1 MDSEEN
7 LSHNSEDTSS
17 KHEDFTEDNGKPE
30 NTKGRSNIKEE
41 PDNSEYENMLTGYTN
56 TLCDVAVYAKSDVP
70 HELASGQS
78 SMDTQTAILPSP
90 EGVFEK
96 DIQTLTSPSDDDQDS
111 VLQQNKKTMK
121 RKAEMMT
128 DETSEKVNKS
138 INIKEETENCINDS
152 TCVGGSERPCHDNG
166 DCDGDGTR
174 RGDGKCRC
182 NKGYKGDF
190 CLECDDGYFNK
201 ERNDTFS
208 LCTECHESCQ
218 TCSGPTNKD
227 CNECK
232 SGWVQDDEKS
242 CNDMDECANETSPCK
257 ENQYCHNKEGSYSCK
272 DINECSLP
280 DKSCLRENEDCVNTK
295 GSFKCVCSQGFED
308 KDGACIQ
315 TEETGKSGLLGS
327 GLMYFNNPRCNQPMK
342 S

>member
-1 MDSEEN
+1 MAACMSWMIRDRAVTFWFIFLGTCVGGSERPC
-7 LSHNSEDTSS
+7 H
-17 KHEDFTEDNGKPE
+17 DNGDCDGDGTRRGDGKCRC
-30 NTKGRSNIKEE
+30 NKGYKGDFCLECDDGYFNKERN
-41 PDNSEYENMLTGYTN
+41 DTFS
-56 TLCDVAVYAKSDVP
+56 LC
-70 HELASGQS
+70 
-78 SMDTQTAILPSP
+78 TA
-90 EGVFEK
+90 
-96 DIQTLTSPSDDDQDS
+96 
-111 VLQQNKKTMK
+111 
-121 RKAEMMT
+121 
-128 DETSEKVNKS
+128 
-138 INIKEETENCINDS
+138 
-152 TCVGGSERPCHDNG
+152 CVGGSERPCHDNG

-232 SGWVQDDEKS
+232 SGWVQDDEKA
-242 CNDMDECANETSPCK
+242 CNDIDECANETSPCK

-272 DINECSLP
+272 DVNECSLP

-308 KDGACIQ
+308 KDGACI
-315 TEETGKSGLLGS
+315 TIDETGKPGLLGS
-327 GLMYFNNPRCNQPMK
+327 GLMLESYVGPIFTTRTQREPITPSSYLLPDPNPQVFVLYLLPVSTDSLSHSHSHTDISTILHRLSLHNK
-342 S
+342 LYSVLAFSSGLDIF